1 MHGQV
6 KELEAE
12 HGAALAACLNCRM
25 LLVGSFCHACGQGA
39 GPTHR
44 SLLHLAGETIE
55 AFTHGDGRVLRTVRL
70 LALDPGRLTR
80 DWLDGRRVRNVPP
93 VRLFFAALFA
103 LFLAVSIGG
112 VEVHVGHGAPS
123 ADWTRR
129 LVIAKHPGPT
139 AWLQRH
145 LGHAADDPEAVAREV
160 EAWAERLLP
169 LLLPVAAI
177 MPGCSSRDAGRRSRS
192 TTTWS
197 SGYTRSSSGCCWSPP

>member
-12 HGAALAACLNCRM
+12 HGAALAACLNCRT

-70 LALDPGRLTR
+70 LAFDPGRLTR
-80 DWLDGRRVRNVPP
+80 DWLDGRRVRDVPP

-103 LFLAVSIGG
+103 LFLVVSIGC

-129 LVIAKHPGPT
+129 LVIAKDPGLT
-139 AWLQRH
+139 VWLQRH
-145 LGHAADDPEAVAREV
+145 LGHAADDPEVVARG
-160 EAWAERLLP
+160 ASS
-169 LLLPVAAI
+169 AA
-177 MPGCSSRDAGRRSRS
+177 SRRRP
-192 TTTWS
+192 T
-197 SGYTRSSSGCCWSPP
+197 CWR